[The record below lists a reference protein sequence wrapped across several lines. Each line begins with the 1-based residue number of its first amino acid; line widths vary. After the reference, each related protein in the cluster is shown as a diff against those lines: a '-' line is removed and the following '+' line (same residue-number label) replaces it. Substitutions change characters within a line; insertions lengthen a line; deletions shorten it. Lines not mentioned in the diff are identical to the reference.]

1 MTWLRGGVGN
11 RTPGRV
17 RLVLVG
23 LAALALA
30 GFAANVAPAAA
41 KDGPKSFVS
50 ESLLDKAKRTPNAKV
65 RVIVQSTAGS
75 TAAQAAVAL
84 QGGLIDGDHLGRRL
98 GIVGGTA
105 AEMKAKR
112 IAKLAETTG
121 LTVTPDVEMKAS
133 DFSSGQLWP
142 VSSGNA
148 QLWGPIDLAGAAGM
162 PTIAIVDSG
171 IDTSRPDLA
180 GRVVASVDL
189 TSALPNSPGDGRGHG
204 TFVAGIA
211 AGAAPGYAGAA
222 PGAKLVS
229 IDVLNDAGM
238 AWTSDVIAAADWIS
252 QHKAAYNIRV
262 ANFSLNTSVPSSFA
276 VDPLDQAVE
285 RLWFGGVVV
294 VAAAGNSGEGVA
306 GDVKY
311 APANDPFVITVGA
324 ADLAGT
330 GDPSDDFAAPWSVFG
345 YTYDGFRKPELGAP
359 GRYMIGPVPTSA
371 TLTSERP
378 LNVVAPGYM
387 QLSGTSFAAPVVSGA
402 AAHVL
407 AVHPEYSPDQ
417 VKGAL
422 MVTARPTGAADWS
435 LGVGEVD
442 AVQAATFLNPPNP
455 NAALNAFVG
464 PDPLGGSSQVFNAA
478 SWNSTAAGSA
488 SWNSASWNSASW
500 NSASWNSAS
509 WNSASWNS
517 ASWNSASWNSASWNS
532 GSEAESSLELAATG
546 DAIAGGYGI
555 TPDEAAALAQN
566 PIFSPLVPLP

>member
-1 MTWLRGGVGN
+1 MS
-11 RTPGRV
+11 GRA
-17 RLVLVG
+17 RLLLAV

-30 GFAANVAPAAA
+30 GPAAGVAPAAA
-41 KDGPKSFVS
+41 TSGQKSFVS
-50 ESLLDKAKRTPNAKV
+50 ASLLDKAERTPNAKV
-65 RVIVQSTAGS
+65 RVIIQSTAGS
-75 TAAQAAVAL
+75 TAAQLAVAA
-84 QGGLIDGDHLGRRL
+84 QGGLIDGDHVGRRL
-98 GIVGGTA
+98 GIVGGTV

-112 IAKLAETTG
+112 IAKFADTTG
-121 LTVTPDVEMKAS
+121 LTVTPDVQMKAS

-142 VSSGNA
+142 FSSGNA
-148 QLWGPIDLAGAAGM
+148 QLWQAIDVGSAANE

-171 IDTSRPDLA
+171 IDTSRADLA

-229 IDVLNDAGM
+229 LDVLNDAGM
-238 AWTSDVIAAADWIS
+238 AWTSDVIAAADWIA

-262 ANFSLNTSVPSSFA
+262 ANFSLSTSVPSSFT

-330 GDPSDDFAAPWSVFG
+330 GNPSDDFAAPWSVYG

-378 LNVVAPGYM
+378 LNVVSPGYM

-402 AAHVL
+402 AAHIL

-422 MVTARPTGAADWS
+422 MITARPTSAADWS

-442 AVQAATFLNPPNP
+442 GVQAATFLDPPNP
-455 NAALNAFVG
+455 NAALEGFVG
-464 PDPLGGSSQVFNAA
+464 ADPMGGSSPVFDVA
-478 SWNSTAAGSA
+478 SWNSTAQGSA

-532 GSEAESSLELAATG
+532 GSEAESAREMAAAG

-566 PIFSPLVPLP
+566 PFFSPLAPLP

>member
-1 MTWLRGGVGN
+1 MARLRREPTN
-11 RTPGRV
+11 PTPGPVRV
-17 RLVLVG
+17 VLAV
-23 LAALALA
+23 LAALVLA
-30 GFAANVAPAAA
+30 GPAANVAPAAA
-41 KDGPKSFVS
+41 KDRPKSFVS
-50 ESLLDKAKRTPNAKV
+50 ASLLDKAKRSPNAKV
-65 RVIVQSTAGS
+65 RVIVQSTDGS
-75 TAAQAAVAL
+75 TAAQLAVASE
-84 QGGLIDGDHLGRRL
+84 GGLVDGDRLGRRL

-105 AEMKAKR
+105 VEMKAKR
-112 IAKLAETTG
+112 IAKLAEKTG
-121 LTVTPDVEMKAS
+121 LTVTPDVEMTAS

-142 VSSGNA
+142 FTSGNA
-148 QLWGPIDLAGAAGM
+148 QLWAPIDSGSAANE

-171 IDTSRPDLA
+171 IDTSRADLA

-238 AWTSDVIAAADWIS
+238 AWTSDVIAAADWIT

-262 ANFSLNTSVPSSFA
+262 ANFSLNTSVPSSFT

-294 VAAAGNSGEGVA
+294 VAAAGNSGEGVS

-330 GDPSDDFAAPWSVFG
+330 GDPSDDFAAPWSVYG

-359 GRYMIGPVPTSA
+359 GRYMTGPVPITA
-371 TLTSERP
+371 TLTFERP

-402 AAHVL
+402 AAHIL

-422 MVTARPTGAADWS
+422 MVTARPTSAVDWS
-435 LGVGEVD
+435 LGVGEVN
-442 AVQAATFLNPPNP
+442 AVQAATFLDPPNP

-464 PDPLGGSSQVFNAA
+464 PDPMGGSSQVFNTA
-478 SWNSTAAGSA
+478 SWNSTAGAAA

-532 GSEAESSLELAATG
+532 GSEAESARELAAAG
-546 DAIAGGYGI
+546 DAIPGGYGI

-566 PIFSPLVPLP
+566 PFFSPLAPLP